1 MLDNAALAPH
11 EKWWLTLTSPQIAFQ
26 KEWREYL
33 KPTSLREGLV
43 DPSTLAEDW
52 NIENRLDLHRQIREL
67 AYGEC
72 HGHLMQEEYASF
84 HCMQRSQWQTQ
95 RDNASTTHRRASL
108 DFVART
114 APYIGAHGIQAW
126 DYGRASYLTR
136 EGLRY
141 GWVSE
146 EEFGFIHNQLAYQ
159 ARRRYKSW
167 LQYTQAWYAGR
178 CLWRY
183 SHEDGEPEQAAHEL
197 LYGWIAKQMRS
208 MLADALQDPENP
220 IHGQSWYDVPLP
232 DIEQPQSLIDLLNSE
247 PQE

>member
-1 MLDNAALAPH
+1 MLNNANLAPH
-11 EKWWLTLTSPQIAFQ
+11 ETWWLTLTSPQIAFQ

-33 KPTSLREGLV
+33 KPTSLREGLEE
-43 DPSTLAEDW
+43 PNTLAGDW
-52 NIENRLDLHRQIREL
+52 GIENRIDLHMQVRQL
-67 AYGEC
+67 AFGKC
-72 HGHLMQEEYASF
+72 HGHLMLDEYSAF
-84 HCMQRSQWQTQ
+84 HCIPPSKWQAMRARTT
-95 RDNASTTHRRASL
+95 STRHIASL

-114 APYIGAHGIQAW
+114 APYIGAHGVQAW

-136 EGLRY
+136 EGLRF

-159 ARRRYKSW
+159 ARQRYSSW

-183 SHEDGEPEQAAHEL
+183 SHEDGDPEQAAHEL
-197 LYGWIAKQMRS
+197 LHGWIAKQMRS

-232 DIEQPQSLIDLLNSE
+232 DIAQPQSLIDLFNSE
-247 PQE
+247 QQE